1 MAPAV
6 TQRAN
11 TTCWEWWHGRTLGT
25 LLEQVLLS
33 DRSVQLTKAESCTV
47 VLRRMCF
54 GIAQLLQ

>member
-11 TTCWEWWHGRTLGT
+11 TTCWEWWHGTTLGT

-33 DRSVQLTKAESCTV
+33 DRSVQLPKAESSTV
-47 VLRRMCF
+47 KLRRKCF
-54 GIAQLLQ
+54 GIVQLLR